1 MKKKILIIA
10 GWLLTWQAAAFIIH
24 NDIIFAGPAETVKT
38 LVQLAGTAE
47 FWRSIGFS
55 MLRISAGFLI
65 GAAMGIL
72 LAFISYF
79 HSLMQDILS
88 PFVRILRSIPVAS
101 FVILLLIWAGSRNL
115 SLFISLLVVF
125 PILYMNVLEGL
136 CSVDTKMRELVK
148 VYRIPVWAQ
157 IRYILVPHVYPF
169 LMSAVQLAVG
179 LSWKS
184 GAAAEVIGQPR
195 FSIGNHLYQSKIYLD
210 TAGLFAWTAVIILL
224 SYGLEKLVMA
234 FMKMPDPKRKQRS
247 KKFPIRTDGTGAAET
262 NGTDGTGA
270 AETNGTDGTGAAETG
285 GKEGTNYDD

>member
-79 HSLMQDILS
+79 HPLMQDILS

-234 FMKMPDPKRKQRS
+234 FMKLPDPKRKQRS

-262 NGTDGTGA
+262 
-270 AETNGTDGTGAAETG
+270 G
-285 GKEGTNYDD
+285 GKEGTNYDE